1 MSQELKSHS
10 IGRNIERIRNLRG
23 FKQDELAQHLGISRQ
38 SVSRIEQSDTVDED
52 KLEEI
57 ASFLGV
63 SKEGIKNFS
72 ETGTINYIQ
81 NNFDG
86 SNKETHYV
94 AVHYESC
101 TFNALEK
108 YVEQVD
114 EIKSLYEQ
122 LLKSERDKV
131 EILQKLLEKK

>member
-1 MSQELKSHS
+1 MQQELRKLS
-10 IGRNIERIRNLRG
+10 IGLNIERIRNLRG
-23 FKQDELAQHLGISRQ
+23 FKQDELARHLGISRQ
-38 SVSRIEQSDTVDED
+38 SVSRIEQSDVVDEE
-52 KLEEI
+52 KLDEI

-81 NNFDG
+81 NNYEG
-86 SNKETHYV
+86 SNKETHNV
-94 AVHYESC
+94 AVHFESC

-114 EIKSLYEQ
+114 EIKNLYEQ
-122 LLKSERDKV
+122 LLKSEREKV
-131 EILQKLLEKK
+131 EILQKQLEKK